1 MTGFMDA
8 LLDPALLVMLAIA
21 WICIEA
27 IFSYVLYR
35 RRSRPAWAR
44 WSVANAASGLM
55 LLLSVFLALAG
66 ADHRVFALCLSGA
79 LVAHLT
85 ELALRPK
92 QDS

>member
-1 MTGFMDA
+1 MDA
-8 LLDPALLVMLAIA
+8 LLDPALLVMVAIA

-44 WSVANAASGLM
+44 WSIANAVAGLM
-55 LLLSVFLALAG
+55 LLLSLLAALAG
-66 ADHRVFALCLSGA
+66 ADARVFAMCLSGA

-92 QDS
+92 RDS